1 MKRKR
6 EEMRYDERDYA
17 VISASKRLDA
27 NESSFFAREL
37 EHVKAQTYDVLYPE
51 LSATRII
58 PVSSEAGAGAETITY
73 YQYDQVGFAKII
85 SNYATDLPRVDLKG
99 KKFTSDIRSIGASYG
114 YSIQDIRAAR
124 MAGKPLEQRK
134 ANAVR
139 RANDQTVNDIAY
151 FGDDTHGLVG
161 LIDHP
166 NITSYTLPT
175 DGTLNSV
182 TAGTAA
188 AAKFVNK
195 TPDYV
200 LRDLNGMVS
209 KVLELTQNVERP
221 DTLLLD
227 HVSHADLATR
237 ARSDNSDTTILE
249 FFLKNNPYVKNVE
262 VVPELYGAGTSDTN
276 VCMMY
281 KKSPDK
287 LTLEIPQPFEQ
298 FPPQAEGL
306 EFVIPCHSRCGGVI
320 VYYPLSIIKAEG
332 C

>member
-1 MKRKR
+1 MKTKEQRF
-6 EEMRYDERDYA
+6 DERDYA
-17 VISASKRLDA
+17 VIQASQRLDA
-27 NESSFFAREL
+27 DESVFFAREL
-37 EHVKAQTYDVLYPE
+37 EHVKAQSYDVQYPE
-51 LSATRII
+51 LTATKNI
-58 PVSSEAGAGAETITY
+58 PVSSEAGPGAETITY
-73 YQYDQVGFAKII
+73 QQYDSVGFAKII

-99 KKFTSDIRSIGASYG
+99 KEFTAKVKSIGASYG

-139 RANDQTVNDIAY
+139 RANDEEVNRIAY
-151 FGDDTHGLVG
+151 FGDDAHGLVG
-161 LIDHP
+161 LINHP
-166 NITSYTLPT
+166 NITSYILPT
-175 DGTLNSV
+175 DGTLNGAV
-182 TAGTAA
+182 AGTAA
-188 AAKFVNK
+188 AAQFINK
-195 TPDYV
+195 TPTQV

-209 KVLELTQNVERP
+209 KMLKLTQKVERP
-221 DTLLLD
+221 DTLMLD
-227 HVSHADLATR
+227 HETHADLSTR

-249 FFLKNNPYVKNVE
+249 FFLKNSPYVKNVE
-262 VVPELYGAGTSDTN
+262 VVPELNGAGTGDTN
-276 VCMMY
+276 VVMIY

-306 EFVIPCHSRCGGVI
+306 EFVIPCHSRCAGVI